1 MIKDKIITD
10 DEIRLNNVK
19 SSADD
24 LKGSAQDNKNVF
36 DKLPELIALKHNS
49 LIDELTK
56 NNTNPVK
63 STDIAFLR
71 IGSDTDME
79 ISLDGVNWKK
89 PLEHS
94 LYAKS
99 DKNNTYTKNETD
111 TQINNKVL
119 EISSADMTKAVYDKN
134 NNGTVDSAEKLAK
147 FVNIGNALF
156 DGSVGITLEQMGAAE
171 AKQLKAIEQLAGQAM
186 PKNGGAFTGEV
197 VFSNGVGSSQI
208 LTIKKLWENASPTSA
223 FAPQTINLDL
233 TLYDGIIVTQY
244 PHVSMTEWSGTS
256 ATVFKSGRK
265 CGLLIVYSA
274 TGGLAGSRKVEIV
287 DNGVNVKSAY
297 GKTDNA
303 FIDGVIP
310 HIIYGFKGVQN
321 V

>member
-1 MIKDKIITD
+1 MSMKQRNESVNFALKLVNET
-10 DEIRLNNVK
+10 LTGQG
-19 SSADD
+19 A
-24 LKGSAQDNKNVF
+24 LKGKSAYEIAVLNGFVGTESEWVASLKGQPLDIKGQYNTYQLLKGANPDHSCMYAVGAIQPYDIYFWSNPQNDWINAGKLNGINEIAVGANSYFPVDNKIL
-36 DKLPELIALKHNS
+36 LPDFATANQ
-49 LIDELTK
+49 
-56 NNTNPVK
+56 
-63 STDIAFLR
+63 
-71 IGSDTDME
+71 G
-79 ISLDGVNWKK
+79 
-89 PLEHS
+89 
-94 LYAKS
+94 
-99 DKNNTYTKNETD
+99 
-111 TQINNKVL
+111 
-119 EISSADMTKAVYDKN
+119 TKADN
-134 NNGTVDSAEKLAK
+134 
-147 FVNIGNALF
+147 
-156 DGSVGITLEQMGAAE
+156 
-171 AKQLKAIEQLAGQAM
+171 AM
-186 PKNGGAFTGEV
+186 PKSGGAFTGEV